1 MEDQIAHTDRFEN
14 LNRLTRIPGHEGF
27 AVALAIT
34 VALLLMHVHVPIW
47 YLGIL
52 VALGLCW
59 MIHEARSTRKS
70 LRERAHMVFN
80 LVVVLLGGL
89 AAVMLVCLRG
99 KG

>member
-1 MEDQIAHTDRFEN
+1 VEDQIAHPNRFEK

-27 AVALAIT
+27 ATAMAVY
-34 VALLLMHVHVPIW
+34 VALLLMHVHAPIW

-59 MIHEARSTRKS
+59 MIHEATSTRKS
-70 LRERAHMVFN
+70 LLERAHMVFN
-80 LVVVLLGGL
+80 LAVVVPGGL
-89 AAVMLVCLRG
+89 AAGVLIYLRG